1 MEVDEPMPLS
11 VEAESI
17 LSFEDFLK
25 KTLYDLLIFIT

>member
-17 LSFEDFLK
+17 LSFEDLK
-25 KTLYDLLIFIT
+25 KKLYMIF